1 MYEMNSG
8 WGFTWQ
14 KQKIAIVPVVP
25 LYRVENRLNYSGCE
39 LWDVIVNNDY
49 SCKMFVIKGCLLAD
63 CTVVLLSL

>member
-1 MYEMNSG
+1 VVG
-8 WGFTWQ
+8 GLLGK
-14 KQKIAIVPVVP
+14 KQKIAIEPVIP

-49 SCKMFVIKGCLLAD
+49 SCKMIVIKGCLLAD